1 MRRKKVWVVSPL
13 LYLMAAAMAAMAV
26 ASYPHSRILFL
37 VELTAAGLSLLA
49 VGASD
54 LLRRRDA
61 NRALRGAKRVLTG
74 EEAYALQDFGLPVAL
89 VGRAGDI
96 VWANQAFAETLG
108 QGRDFP
114 GENILRYIYPKTFR
128 QVMGEKGAAVSHGG
142 REYTVYGARAKDGY
156 LLYFVDDTY
165 FKAVYKE
172 YREKKP
178 VVGLV
183 VFDNREELLR
193 DNMGGE
199 GSRISGEVDAV
210 LYRWASEEMGG
221 FLRRMS
227 DNRYLFLTDESHVEA
242 AKQRRFR
249 VLDDVRAIKSGKNS
263 MSATI
268 SVGLG
273 RGSRDI
279 AESERWARQALD
291 MALGRGGDQV
301 AVMQEGDTYEFFGGL
316 SKGVEK
322 RDKVRTRVIAAT
334 LTDHVKDS
342 DRVFIMGHKNSD
354 LDSVGSAVGM
364 WAAIRKGL
372 EKPAAVVINR
382 NQTLARPLV
391 DTVARAYPEEAVFI
405 GSQEALQT
413 ATERSL
419 LIVVDT
425 HSVNFV
431 EHHELL
437 ERIPRV
443 VVIDHHRM
451 MVSHIKNALIF
462 YHEPYASSASE
473 MVTELVQYIKA
484 SAIDAVDAEALLA
497 GIMLDTKNFVLKT
510 GVRTFEAS
518 AFLRRQ
524 GADTVSVKKLFSD
537 TLDTYKQKAQ
547 LVSGAEIYKGC
558 AIATSTWEVEDL
570 RIVAAQAADELLSIL
585 GVRASFVIYRSGGD
599 VSISGRS
606 LGDVNVQLIL
616 EEFGGGGH
624 FTMAG
629 AQVKGATV
637 SEVRRALL
645 RALDTKLSETGEDDA
660 SR

>member
-1 MRRKKVWVVSPL
+1 MRKKKVWAVPPL
-13 LYLMAAAMAAMAV
+13 CYLMAGAMVLMAC
-26 ASYPHSRILFL
+26 ASYSHSKILFL
-37 VELTAAGLSLLA
+37 VELTTAGIALLA
-49 VGASD
+49 VGAAD
-54 LLRRRDA
+54 LIRRRDA
-61 NRALRGAKRVLTG
+61 GRALRGAKRVLTG
-74 EEAYALQDFGLPVAL
+74 EEAYALEEFGLPVTV
-89 VGRAGDI
+89 VGRAGEI
-96 VWANQAFAETLG
+96 VWANKIFADTLG
-108 QGRDFP
+108 HGRDFL
-114 GENILRYIYPKTFR
+114 GENVLRYIYPKTFR
-128 QVMGEKGAAVSHGG
+128 QVMGEKGAAVSHGS
-142 REYTVYGARAKDGY
+142 REYTVYGAKAKEGY

-165 FKAVYKE
+165 FKAIHKE

-221 FLRRMS
+221 FLRRLS
-227 DNRYLFLTDESHVEA
+227 DNRYLFLTDESHVEE

-249 VLDDVRAIKSGKNS
+249 VLDDVRAIKSGKNN

-273 RGSRDI
+273 RGSQDI

-301 AVMQEGDTYEFFGGL
+301 AVMQQGDTYEFFGGL

-364 WAAIRKGL
+364 WAAIHKGL
-372 EKPAAVVINR
+372 EKSAAVVINR

-391 DTVARAYPEEAVFI
+391 DTVARAYPEEDVFI
-405 GSQEALQT
+405 GAQEALQAVT
-413 ATERSL
+413 DRSL

-431 EHHELL
+431 EYHELL
-437 ERIPRV
+437 ERVPRV

-473 MVTELVQYIKA
+473 MVTELVQYIKG
-484 SAIDAVDAEALLA
+484 SAIDSADAQALLA

-518 AFLRRQ
+518 AFLRRR
-524 GADTVSVKKLFSD
+524 GADTVAVKKLFSD
-537 TLDTYKQKAQ
+537 SLDTYKQKAQ

-558 AIATSTWEVEDL
+558 AIASSSWEMEDL
-570 RIVAAQAADELLSIL
+570 RIAAAQAADELLSIM
-585 GVRASFVIYRSGGD
+585 GVNASFVLYRVGND
-599 VSISGRS
+599 VSISARS
-606 LGDVNVQLIL
+606 LGDINVQLIL

-629 AQVKGATV
+629 AQLKNTTIGEA
-637 SEVRRALL
+637 RRALL
-645 RALDTKLSETGEDDA
+645 HALDTKLAENEES
-660 SR
+660 